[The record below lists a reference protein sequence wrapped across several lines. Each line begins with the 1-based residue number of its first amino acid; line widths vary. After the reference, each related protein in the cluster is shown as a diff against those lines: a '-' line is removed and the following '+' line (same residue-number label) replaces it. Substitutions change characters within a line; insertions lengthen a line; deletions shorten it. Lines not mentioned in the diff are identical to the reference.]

1 MGGTLWPNEV
11 PADPSDGPAR
21 LERVARLLPER
32 AANEAAAF
40 IAYVDGTNRDP
51 DRRRLVQLTDL
62 SIAGWLR
69 SRAITPETD
78 HVRALRQALALP
90 VAGRIDLLPG
100 ALDLLQGARRR
111 GLRVVVLSNT
121 DYRDAEI
128 YAGDLAGL
136 GAGDLVDAIVSSVDL
151 GLRKPHPAAFRAALR
166 QAGCRPG
173 EAMMVG
179 NTPWADIEPARA
191 LGLHAVQVAIDDP
204 PPVSAPPV
212 PLVRD
217 SLAEVLDTLDALAA

>member
-1 MGGTLWPNEV
+1 M
-11 PADPSDGPAR
+11 PADPSDGPER
-21 LERVARLLPER
+21 LARVARLLPEP
-32 AANEAAAF
+32 AADEAAAF
-40 IAYVDGTNRDP
+40 IAYVDGTNQNPDP
-51 DRRRLVQLTDL
+51 RRLAQLTDL

-69 SRAITPETD
+69 SRAITPD
-78 HVRALRQALALP
+78 PDRVRALRRALALP

-100 ALDLLQGARRR
+100 APDLLQGGRRR
-111 GLRVVVLSNT
+111 GLSTVVLSNT

-128 YAGDLAGL
+128 YARDLAAL
-136 GAGDLVDAIVSSVDL
+136 GVADLLDAIVSSVDL
-151 GLRKPHPAAFRAALR
+151 GLRKPHPAAFGAALR

-204 PPVSAPPV
+204 PPASAPRV
-212 PLVRD
+212 ALVRD
-217 SLAEVLDTLDALAA
+217 SLAEVLDTLDALA